1 MGKVYRA
8 ALLSK
13 KQIDKVFTSS
23 LNMGNTRP
31 GVTASSLPFD
41 SCLDEQQCFLK
52 VKNRPHNLKQQRIQT
67 DSTTAKQAIPI
78 TVLPV
83 LSKNSTMGSVPLLE
97 RFLWRRCFLSVCPH
111 TSKQLSLEKRNTNAE
126 QTIVSNT
133 LPLKHNSHIPLF
145 KRRRSNQK
153 KHKTNQKNTPLILTH
168 ILSQAEAEIWKTSE
182 EFELCKRRFVWLVC
196 GCDKQD
202 SRNTTD
208 EQIFRKKIQMHTGQ
222 MWDAALREA
231 QTVLSGLSTSWK
243 QSPVVWSSYAQR
255 KGAWHISV
263 SKQDYTKDI
272 CLQRWILL
280 TVMNWSD

>member
-52 VKNRPHNLKQQRIQT
+52 VKNRPHSLKQQRIQT

-126 QTIVSNT
+126 QTIVTNT

-153 KHKTNQKNTPLILTH
+153 KTQNKSKKHTLDSNTH
-168 ILSQAEAEIWKTSE
+168 
-182 EFELCKRRFVWLVC
+182 LVT
-196 GCDKQD
+196 GW
-202 SRNTTD
+202 SRNMKD
-208 EQIFRKKIQMHTGQ
+208 QWGIWIMQKKICLTGVWVWQTGQ
-222 MWDAALREA
+222 QKHHRRADF
-231 QTVLSGLSTSWK
+231 
-243 QSPVVWSSYAQR
+243 
-255 KGAWHISV
+255 
-263 SKQDYTKDI
+263 
-272 CLQRWILL
+272 
-280 TVMNWSD
+280 

>member
-23 LNMGNTRP
+23 LNMGNTQP

-52 VKNRPHNLKQQRIQT
+52 VKNRPHSLKQQRIQT

-97 RFLWRRCFLSVCPH
+97 RFLWRCFLSVCPH

-126 QTIVSNT
+126 QTTVSNT

-145 KRRRSNQK
+145 KTRRSNQK
-153 KHKTNQKNTPLILTH
+153 KNTKQIKKTHP
-168 ILSQAEAEIWKTSE
+168 W
-182 EFELCKRRFVWLVC
+182 F
-196 GCDKQD
+196 
-202 SRNTTD
+202 
-208 EQIFRKKIQMHTGQ
+208 
-222 MWDAALREA
+222 
-231 QTVLSGLSTSWK
+231 
-243 QSPVVWSSYAQR
+243 
-255 KGAWHISV
+255 
-263 SKQDYTKDI
+263 
-272 CLQRWILL
+272 
-280 TVMNWSD
+280 